1 MDERKAVGL
10 LLIIMFIFIFAYRL
24 MQGGGNLSENYLDIF
39 VVGFFLV
46 LIFLWQFI
54 SPAQKRKKEK
64 EEGNEL
70 ESE

>member
-1 MDERKAVGL
+1 MNERKAVGI

-24 MQGGGNLSENYLDIF
+24 MQGGGKLSEDYLDIF

-54 SPAQKRKKEK
+54 SPAQKRKKDE

>member
-1 MDERKAVGL
+1 MNERKAVGI
-10 LLIIMFIFIFAYRL
+10 LLIVMFIFIFAYRL
-24 MQGGGNLSENYLDIF
+24 MQGGGNLSEDYLDIF

>member
-1 MDERKAVGL
+1 MNERKAVGI

-24 MQGGGNLSENYLDIF
+24 MQGGGKLSEDYLDVF

-54 SPAQKRKKEK
+54 SPAQKRKKDE